1 MQTHVSS
8 DDKNNIVQ
16 QALTSE
22 SDEEML
28 AALRDIILGQ
38 DQHLITQIMRSHA
51 RELVANV
58 VVEALHDRQLKDQS
72 VDKILQP
79 VIEQSVE
86 RSVETHS
93 DKFVGYFYP
102 IVGSL
107 VRKSVKAFLS
117 NFIEKTNQML
127 EHSLTVKGIQWRI
140 KARQANVSF
149 AQYAVSQTYQYRV
162 EHVFLIHRETGL
174 LLKSVSHPDSVQT
187 DPDLISSMLTAI
199 SDFVSDSFAQPD
211 STDDEQLET
220 IVTDNYTLL
229 IKPGPY
235 ATLVASVTG
244 QAPSRLSEKMQ
255 LSMEQIHQLYQAELS
270 KFNGDNA
277 EFEQSEGQLSDCL
290 IAEEKLESKEK
301 KPWMAWILLLILGG
315 FLTHWGWRVWQSQQI
330 EAQLSVMD
338 TLPGYSLQKLN
349 VDFGF
354 KHQSSAQIELLRD
367 PDSVPVKQWLAN
379 QQITLDQIE
388 IKEKYFHSVEPSLI
402 TQRLSPIKAEFTELE
417 FNHKNGVW
425 FASGKVP
432 ANQKYQLLIKLGA
445 IGLSEGINLD
455 LTQLQ
460 IQASNTL
467 LAQSQQVSEQALFQ
481 ILAKINAIQI
491 DFELAE
497 VKLAEPM
504 LAQLNKLTQL
514 YQMAKKL
521 AEPLNYQL
529 NLVVVGTSDASGPK
543 QMNQKLSIDR
553 ANSVRTE
560 LVKQGISQDEIYT
573 TGVSQLDNKHF
584 GSEAS
589 QINTRKALF
598 NVMYLKQTQ
607 NTERKI

>member
-1 MQTHVSS
+1 MQSQASS
-8 DDKNNIVQ
+8 NDKNNIVQ

-22 SDEEML
+22 SDEQML

-38 DQHLITQIMRSHA
+38 DQHLITQIMRTHA
-51 RELVANV
+51 RDLVSSV

-117 NFIEKTNQML
+117 DFIEKTNQML

-140 KARQANVSF
+140 KAHQANVSF

-174 LLKSVSHPDSVQT
+174 LLKSVNHPDSVQT

-220 IVTDNYTLL
+220 VVTDNYTLL

-244 QAPSRLSEKMQ
+244 QVPSHLSEKMQ
-255 LSMEQIHQLYQAELS
+255 LSMEQIHQLYQTELN

-277 EFEQSEGQLSDCL
+277 EFEQSESQLSDCL

-301 KPWMAWILLLILGG
+301 KPWMAWVLIFILGL
-315 FLTHWGWRVWQSQQI
+315 FLSHWGWRVWQSQQL
-330 EAQLSVMD
+330 EDQLSVMD

-349 VDFGF
+349 VSFDF
-354 KHQSSAQIELLRD
+354 KHQSAAQIELLRD
-367 PDSVPVKQWLAN
+367 PDSIPVKQWLAN
-379 QQITLDQIE
+379 QQIVLDQLS
-388 IKEKYFHSVEPSLI
+388 IKEKYFYSVDPSL
-402 TQRLSPIKAEFTELE
+402 TKQRLNQLNTEFPKLEFTHQQGIWL
-417 FNHKNGVW
+417 V
-425 FASGKVP
+425 SGEVE
-432 ANQKYQLLIKLGA
+432 ANKKYQLLIKLSA
-445 IGLSEGINLD
+445 MGLSEGSNLN
-455 LTQLQ
+455 LAQLK
-460 IQASNTL
+460 IQKIDTS
-467 LAQSQQVSEQALFQ
+467 LAQSGIVNQQALFQ
-481 ILAKINAIQI
+481 MLAKINAIQI
-491 DFELAE
+491 DFDLAAFELTA
-497 VKLAEPM
+497 PM
-504 LAQLNKLTQL
+504 LTQLNELSQL

-529 NLVVVGTSDASGPK
+529 NLVIVGTSDATGQK
-543 QMNQKLSIDR
+543 QLNQKLSMDR

-560 LVKQGISQDEIYT
+560 LVKQGISQDEVYT
-573 TGVSQLDNKHF
+573 TGVSQLDNKQL
-584 GSEAS
+584 SSDAL

-598 NVMYLKQTQ
+598 NVMYLKLAK
-607 NTERKI
+607 NTESET